1 MKKTALFTSLLC
13 LAQSTLHADVPLFIN
28 YQGKVTDSTG
38 LPIGA
43 SGTAAAP
50 VAAPVNRKVIFRIY
64 DAATGGNRLWSEEQ
78 TATISLGVFSVLLG
92 NGINPTG
99 TAATETRPALDTVF
113 TPSAATSR
121 FLEIMVDNGD
131 NTITASDVPIS
142 PRQQITST
150 AFALHAKVAD
160 GIASATDLTINP
172 LTGTATNYGLGW
184 YGTGRLFNSVAIDG
198 PVLYGNSGGALGSNA
213 GGTQKLALA
222 WNAAGQVGVGAT
234 SSYDTNNKLTLQGDD
249 SVTPARQL
257 VIRGNADSAKRL
269 NIGYDTTANQ
279 ATLQSYTAASTFG
292 NLLLNP
298 SGGNVGIGNTNP
310 AVALSVTGAITATG
324 AITGGSITTNTG
336 NIGIGTTAPA
346 VRLDIIDGTTAGSY
360 GSVQISRPN
369 ATHMG
374 SHLAFV
380 RAGVTAMGVGY
391 APASNVFGFGQ
402 GTSLAFNPDALSIN
416 ANNWYVG
423 IGTASPGY
431 KLDVRGNGR
440 FTDTLTADA
449 PIVMGPGSQIYGS
462 AVAGVSKPV
471 FWPRATDDA
480 TYLNIGSNGWY
491 VRDDANNVV
500 MRLTSAG
507 RLGLGTWTPA
517 NHLQV
522 QAPVSA
528 QVATNA
534 VAAGNAV
541 AAIGASDVGLHFGTY
556 NNTNGYGSWIQ
567 SMRTW
572 DSYSF
577 NLVLNPN
584 GGNVGIGTS
593 LPGYPLSVAPR
604 VNVAYTSNTV
614 TNLNGSFT
622 PQLGNADG
630 YTAQGSVGMT
640 GQTWMTSIF
649 AEGVVAGSAFVAM
662 SDLRIKDIVNR
673 SSTQSD
679 LALINQLQVTD
690 YRLKDS
696 IGNGKSIRKGFIAQE
711 VRKIIPEAVSP
722 SPNFI
727 PDIYVLATQS
737 VYDAAQKRLSVT
749 LAKPHALAI
758 GESVRLYGDDNTME
772 TKVLTVESATSFT
785 VASEKPMAKAFV
797 YGRRVDDFLTVDY
810 DRLFTTGIGAIQEL
824 DRQLKEKDAKIAALE
839 AKVADQDKR
848 STAQA
853 DEVTSQNARLV
864 ALEKMMS
871 KAGAPETVSIKL
883 GEQ

>member
-1 MKKTALFTSLLC
+1 MILSRLKPQHLSHPITMKLPHLLTACAVLLTLAPSPAAAQTS
-13 LAQSTLHADVPLFIN
+13 AIPGFIS
-28 YQGKVTDSTG
+28 YQGRVVDATG
-38 LPIGA
+38 A
-43 SGTAAAP
+43 NVGTGT
-50 VAAPVNRKVIFRIY
+50 PVNRTVIFRIWDNPSSTNTANLIY
-64 DAATGGNRLWSEEQ
+64 SEVQ
-78 TATISLGVFSVLLG
+78 TVTVSEGEFSVLVG
-92 NGINPTG
+92 QGVANPTSTYG
-99 TAATETRPALDTVF
+99 YSETTKKLADLGSAFGGSTRYLGVTVA
-113 TPSAATSR
+113 SAATIATTDN
-121 FLEIMVDNGD
+121 EI
-131 NTITASDVPIS
+131 T
-142 PRQQITST
+142 PRQQIVST
-150 AFALHAKVAD
+150 AFSMRAKYAEQVGSN
-160 GIASATDLTINP
+160 GIAALTALDSGRVGIGTLAPPALFTVSGANVSTSTTTPQLLVTADDLTERLRI
-172 LTGTATNYGLGW
+172 GVDSTNN
-184 YGTGRLFNSVAIDG
+184 GTGFIQAFKE
-198 PVLYGNSGGALGSNA
+198 
-213 GGTQKLALA
+213 GT
-222 WNAAGQVGVGAT
+222 GVGAGA
-234 SSYDTNNKLTLQGDD
+234 Q
-249 SVTPARQL
+249 
-257 VIRGNADSAKRL
+257 
-269 NIGYDTTANQ
+269 
-279 ATLQSYTAASTFG
+279 

-298 SGGNVGIGNTNP
+298 NGGNVGIGNTNP

-336 NIGIGTTAPA
+336 NIGIGTTAP
-346 VRLDIIDGTTAGSY
+346 VTRFHLDDGLNTGTY
-360 GSVQISRPN
+360 GSALITRPTN
-369 ATHMG
+369 GHTG
-374 SHLAFV
+374 SHMAFM
-380 RAGVTAMGVGY
+380 RTGVQVMGLGY
-391 APASNVFGFGQ
+391 APSLNTFGFGQ
-402 GTSLAFNPDALSIN
+402 GVSGVAFSPGYLAIDQ
-416 ANNWYVG
+416 NNSFVG
-423 IGTASPGY
+423 IGTTSPGY
-431 KLDVRGNGR
+431 KLDVKGNGR

-449 PIVMGPGSQIYGS
+449 PIVMGPASQIYGS
-462 AVAGVSKPV
+462 TVAGGSKPV
-471 FWPRATDDA
+471 FWPRASDDA

-491 VRDDANNVV
+491 VRDDANNVA
-500 MRLTSAG
+500 MRLTSGG
-507 RLGLGTWTPA
+507 RLGLGTSTPT
-517 NHLQV
+517 NLLQV

-528 QVATNA
+528 QVATSA

-541 AAIGASDVGLHFGTY
+541 AAIGASDAGLHFGTY

-572 DSYSF
+572 DNYSF

-630 YTAQGSVGMT
+630 YTAGGVVGMV

-673 SSTQSD
+673 SSTQND

-722 SPNFI
+722 SPNYI

-737 VYDAAQKRLSVT
+737 VYDAAKKLLSVT

-758 GESVRLYGDDNTME
+758 GESVRIYGDDNTME

-810 DRLFTTGIGAIQEL
+810 DRLFTTGIGAIQDL
-824 DRQLKEKDAKIAALE
+824 ARQLETVQEENAALRRE
-839 AKVADQDKR
+839 LATKDRELAAKDKSVEARLIALERRMSGEGEAKTVAIKTAKVA
-848 STAQA
+848 
-853 DEVTSQNARLV
+853 E
-864 ALEKMMS
+864 
-871 KAGAPETVSIKL
+871 
-883 GEQ
+883 

>member
-1 MKKTALFTSLLC
+1 MRFHPLLTACAALLGLCPTLATAQTS
-13 LAQSTLHADVPLFIN
+13 AVPNFIS
-28 YQGKVTDSTG
+28 YQGRVVDAA
-38 LPIGA
+38 GA
-43 SGTAAAP
+43 NVGAGT
-50 VAAPVNRKVIFRIY
+50 PVNRTVIFRIWDSASSTNTANLIY
-64 DAATGGNRLWSEEQ
+64 SESQ
-78 TATISLGVFSVLLG
+78 TVTVSEGEFSVLVG
-92 NGINPTG
+92 QGVANPTQTFGYSESGKFLADLG
-99 TAATETRPALDTVF
+99 TAFNGSARYLGVTVAA
-113 TPSAATSR
+113 AATIA
-121 FLEIMVDNGD
+121 LTDNEI
-131 NTITASDVPIS
+131 T
-142 PRQQITST
+142 PRQQIVST
-150 AFALHAKVAD
+150 AFAMRAKFAESI
-160 GIASATDLTINP
+160 GSSSDLALTP
-172 LTGTATNYGLGW
+172 LSGTASNYGLGW
-184 YGTGRLFNSVAIDG
+184 YGTGRLFGGTAVDG
-198 PVLYGNSGGALGSNA
+198 PVLYGNAGGALGSNVS
-213 GGTQKLALA
+213 GTQNTALR
-222 WNAAGQVGVGAT
+222 WDSSGRVGIGTTTPTVALDVTGAIKASGAVTGGSFAT
-234 SSYDTNNKLTLQGDD
+234 SL
-249 SVTPARQL
+249 
-257 VIRGNADSAKRL
+257 
-269 NIGYDTTANQ
+269 
-279 ATLQSYTAASTFG
+279 
-292 NLLLNP
+292 
-298 SGGNVGIGNTNP
+298 GNVGIGTLTP
-310 AVALSVTGAITATG
+310 TA
-324 AITGGSITTNTG
+324 
-336 NIGIGTTAPA
+336 
-346 VRLDIIDGTTAGSY
+346 RLDIVDGTTAGTY
-360 GSVQISRPN
+360 GSVQISRPAN
-369 ATHMG
+369 GHTG

-380 RAGVTAMGVGY
+380 RAGGQVMGMGYGQSSPTFGLGGVG
-391 APASNVFGFGQ
+391 PQNVF
-402 GTSLAFNPDALSIN
+402 TPNILSIDSISN
-416 ANNWYVG
+416 VG

-440 FTDTLTADA
+440 FTDTLTTDA

-471 FWPRATDDA
+471 FWPRAADDA

-491 VRDDANNVV
+491 VRDDADNVV

-507 RLGLGTWTPA
+507 RLGVGTSTPA

-528 QVATNA
+528 QVTTNA

-541 AAIGASDVGLHFGTY
+541 AAIGASDAGLHFGTY

-572 DSYSF
+572 DNYSF

-593 LPGYPLSVAPR
+593 LPGYPLSVAPK
-604 VNVAYTSNTV
+604 VNVAYTQAAITHN
-614 TNLNGSFT
+614 NNNFT

-630 YTAQGSVGMT
+630 YTAGGAVGMN
-640 GQTWMTSIF
+640 GQTWQTSIY
-649 AEGVVAGSAFVAM
+649 AEGVVAGSAFVAT

-673 SSTQSD
+673 SSTRSD

-737 VYDAAQKRLSVT
+737 VYDAAQKHLSVT
-749 LAKPHALAI
+749 LAKPHALVV
-758 GESVRLYGDDNTME
+758 GEWVRIYGDDNTME
-772 TKVLTVESATSFT
+772 TKVLTVESANSFT

-839 AKVADQDKR
+839 AKVAEQDKR

-883 GEQ
+883 GDQ

>member
-1 MKKTALFTSLLC
+1 MKPHHLLTACAALLA
-13 LAQSTLHADVPLFIN
+13 LVPGPAAAQTTAVPGYIS
-28 YQGKVTDSTG
+28 YQGRVVDAA
-38 LPIGA
+38 GA
-43 SGTAAAP
+43 NVGAGT
-50 VAAPVNRKVIFRIY
+50 PVNRTVIFRIWDSASSTNTANLIY
-64 DAATGGNRLWSEEQ
+64 SESQ
-78 TATISLGVFSVLLG
+78 TVTVSEGEFSVLVG
-92 NGINPTG
+92 QGVANPTQTFGYSESGKFLADLG
-99 TAATETRPALDTVF
+99 TAFNGSARYLGVTVAA
-113 TPSAATSR
+113 AATIA
-121 FLEIMVDNGD
+121 LTDNEI
-131 NTITASDVPIS
+131 T
-142 PRQQITST
+142 PRQQIVST
-150 AFALHAKVAD
+150 AFAMRAKFAESI
-160 GIASATDLTINP
+160 GSSSDLALTP
-172 LTGTATNYGLGW
+172 LSGTASNYGLGW
-184 YGTGRLFNSVAIDG
+184 YGTGRLFGGTAVDG
-198 PVLYGNSGGALGSNA
+198 PVLYGNAGGALGSNVS
-213 GGTQKLALA
+213 GTQNTALR
-222 WNAAGQVGVGAT
+222 WDSSGRVGIGTTTPTVALDVTGAIKASGAVTGGSFAT
-234 SSYDTNNKLTLQGDD
+234 SL
-249 SVTPARQL
+249 
-257 VIRGNADSAKRL
+257 
-269 NIGYDTTANQ
+269 
-279 ATLQSYTAASTFG
+279 
-292 NLLLNP
+292 
-298 SGGNVGIGNTNP
+298 GNVGIGTLTP
-310 AVALSVTGAITATG
+310 TA
-324 AITGGSITTNTG
+324 
-336 NIGIGTTAPA
+336 
-346 VRLDIIDGTTAGSY
+346 RLDIVDGTTAGTY
-360 GSVQISRPN
+360 GSVQISRPAN
-369 ATHMG
+369 GHTG

-380 RAGVTAMGVGY
+380 RAGGQVMGMGYGQSSPTFGLGGVG
-391 APASNVFGFGQ
+391 PQNVF
-402 GTSLAFNPDALSIN
+402 TPNILSIDSISN
-416 ANNWYVG
+416 VG

-440 FTDTLTADA
+440 FTDTLTTDA

-471 FWPRATDDA
+471 FWPRAADDA

-491 VRDDANNVV
+491 VRDDADNVV

-507 RLGLGTWTPA
+507 RLGVGTSTPA

-528 QVATNA
+528 QVTTNA

-541 AAIGASDVGLHFGTY
+541 AAIGASDAGLHFGTY

-572 DSYSF
+572 DNYSF

-593 LPGYPLSVAPR
+593 LPGYPLSVAPK
-604 VNVAYTSNTV
+604 VNVAYTQAAITHN
-614 TNLNGSFT
+614 NNNFT

-630 YTAQGSVGMT
+630 YTAGGAVGMN
-640 GQTWMTSIF
+640 GQTWQTSIY
-649 AEGVVAGSAFVAM
+649 AEGVVAGSAFVAT

-673 SSTQSD
+673 SSTRSD

-737 VYDAAQKRLSVT
+737 VYDAAQKHLSVT
-749 LAKPHALAI
+749 LAKPHALVV
-758 GESVRLYGDDNTME
+758 GEWVRIYGDDNTME
-772 TKVLTVESATSFT
+772 TKVLTVESANSFT

-839 AKVADQDKR
+839 AKVAEQDKR

-883 GEQ
+883 GDQ